1 MQNHLICYCFYAR
14 FLISKARKSEE
25 RVMKSEEKQGNG
37 DGNLHICL
45 FFCTFASDLKA
56 KASDVFKGRVERQAN
71 YGVERQANYGASDM
85 PLNPKIKRCIYE

>member
-71 YGVERQANYGASDM
+71 YGASDKPIM
-85 PLNPKIKRCIYE
+85 ERAICL

>member
-71 YGVERQANYGASDM
+71 YGASDM
-85 PLNPKIKRCIYE
+85 PLNLKIKRCIYE